1 MKAGVLPQAYSEV
14 KEKVGMGIRWGFG
27 LREEV
32 GLGGTGGY
40 RGGEHVLWGGLW
52 RPPAEMAHTLSVF
65 EGSKE
70 GDNSSPLCRGGS
82 GRFWGLE

>member
-1 MKAGVLPQAYSEV
+1 MKAGVLPQAYSVV
-14 KEKVGMGIRWGFG
+14 KEKAGMGIRWGFG

-32 GLGGTGGY
+32 GPGGAGATAGVN
-40 RGGEHVLWGGLW
+40 VLMGLL

-70 GDNSSPLCRGGS
+70 GDSSSPLCRGGS
-82 GRFWGLE
+82 GRFWGLK